1 MRIVVLTN
9 SFKGQPG
16 NSTSQLPLLIIII
29 IKTQIPDGNYQ
40 HHPKRPLVNQPANH
54 AAPRRSRQLR
64 STAPCCCPAIH
75 PPSLWVSTGCWGC
88 LKRRATCWRGQVCM
102 CACASVCV
110 YIYMCVCIYIYICLY
125 MYMYITYE
133 RLGIHIAEMRCVN
146 KLFTRTK
153 TQTGQHLFG
162 WRDLK
167 SGG

>member
-1 MRIVVLTN
+1 
-9 SFKGQPG
+9 
-16 NSTSQLPLLIIII
+16 
-29 IKTQIPDGNYQ
+29 
-40 HHPKRPLVNQPANH
+40 
-54 AAPRRSRQLR
+54 
-64 STAPCCCPAIH
+64 
-75 PPSLWVSTGCWGC
+75 
-88 LKRRATCWRGQVCM
+88 M

-110 YIYMCVCIYIYICLY
+110 YIYMCVCIYICLY

>member
-1 MRIVVLTN
+1 
-9 SFKGQPG
+9 
-16 NSTSQLPLLIIII
+16 
-29 IKTQIPDGNYQ
+29 
-40 HHPKRPLVNQPANH
+40 
-54 AAPRRSRQLR
+54 
-64 STAPCCCPAIH
+64 
-75 PPSLWVSTGCWGC
+75 
-88 LKRRATCWRGQVCM
+88 
-102 CACASVCV
+102 
-110 YIYMCVCIYIYICLY
+110 

>member
-110 YIYMCVCIYIYICLY
+110 YIYMCVCIYIYTYVYICICTLH
-125 MYMYITYE
+125 MSALVFI
-133 RLGIHIAEMRCVN
+133 LQRC
-146 KLFTRTK
+146 
-153 TQTGQHLFG
+153 
-162 WRDLK
+162 DA
-167 SGG
+167 